1 MDSPEVHQPMPRDEL
16 LRMVEYAKSFD
27 CLANAMPIINWLEYR
42 YRGIYAPD
50 DWALID
56 SIKAHYTEDARR
68 EALERASAQ
77 IEARVNA
84 RLGIPELSVDDDT
97 ITAAIVQVMSADCFN
112 SSRDWAAIYRI
123 LADFCGYPKVYSD
136 FKSWIDTLYFGN
148 AELKYPLND
157 VQSVQK
163 GLSSDWPQSYKKWQT
178 HTTTDKTFLHRK
190 AVAELFLRC
199 LKVQQRKQEE
209 SDSGLQ
215 NTYA

>member
-1 MDSPEVHQPMPRDEL
+1 MDSPEVLQPMPRDEL
-16 LRMVEYAKSFD
+16 LQIVEYAKSFD

-42 YRGIYAPD
+42 YRGLCAPD
-50 DWALID
+50 DWTLID

-68 EALERASAQ
+68 EALERASEQ
-77 IEARVNA
+77 IEARVKA
-84 RLGIPELSVDDDT
+84 RLGIPELSVDDDM
-97 ITAAIVQVMSADCFN
+97 ITVAIVQVMSADCFN

-123 LADFCGYPKVYSD
+123 LADLCGYPKVYSD

-163 GLSSDWPQSYKKWQT
+163 GLSQDWPQTYEKWLT
-178 HTTTDKTFLHRK
+178 YTTTDKTFHHRK
-190 AVAELFLRC
+190 TVAQLFLRC

-209 SDSGLQ
+209 TRFVS
-215 NTYA
+215 